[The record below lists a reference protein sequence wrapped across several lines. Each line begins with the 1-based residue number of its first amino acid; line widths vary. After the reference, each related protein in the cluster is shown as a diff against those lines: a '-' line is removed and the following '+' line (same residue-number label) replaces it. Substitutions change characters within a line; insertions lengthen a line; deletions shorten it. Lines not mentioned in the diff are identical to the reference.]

1 MNQLCYPALTT
12 ELHLSKTVDI
22 FPLRLFGAAAHSY
35 GRVEVLYNGEW
46 GSVCDDYFTNKAAAV
61 VCRQL
66 SMLLVLIVF
75 INIVCLNTT
84 TNLDYY

>member
-1 MNQLCYPALTT
+1 MNQLYYPALTT
-12 ELHLSKTVDI
+12 ELLLSKTVDF
-22 FPLRLFGAAAHSY
+22 FPVRLFGAASHSY

-46 GSVCDDYFTNKAAAV
+46 GSVCDDHFTNKAAAV

-66 SMLLVLIVF
+66 SMLLVLIVS

-84 TNLDYY
+84 KKIDYY